1 MHVLITGIAGFI
13 GFHVAQ
19 ELLKCGDEI
28 VGIDNLNNY
37 YDPQLKIARLAQ
49 LGIKITDQDK
59 SFYNTNL
66 TFFNCG
72 VEDLNT
78 WVKLSTYNFDLVIHL
93 AAQAGVRYSIE
104 NPAAYIQ
111 SNVVGF
117 GHVLDYCVQNK
128 IEKLIYA
135 SSSSVYG
142 NSSVPPYTEDQNCV
156 DPESLYAATKRTN
169 ELMALTY
176 YKTSGIKSIG
186 LRFFTVYGPWGRP
199 DMAPMIF
206 ANAAFARQPIKVYN
220 EGNQRRDFTYIDDIV
235 EGIVHCIS
243 LDVQGSEIL
252 NIGRGSSINLMDFI
266 HEIELNFNHT
276 FEKIFMPAQ
285 PGDVTETHCSTKKLE
300 RLTGYKP
307 KVALS
312 DGIREFSHWYK
323 SYYSL

>member
-19 ELLKCGDEI
+19 KLLNGGHEI
-28 VGIDNLNNY
+28 VGVDNLNNY
-37 YDPQLKIARLAQ
+37 YDPKLKIDRLAQ
-49 LGIKITDQDK
+49 LGIRITDRDK
-59 SFYNTNL
+59 SFYNSNL
-66 TFFNCG
+66 TFINCS
-72 VEDLNT
+72 VEELNT
-78 WVKLSTYNFDLVIHL
+78 WTELSTYKFDLVIHL

-156 DPESLYAATKRTN
+156 DPESLYAVTKRTN
-169 ELMALTY
+169 ELMAITY
-176 YKTSGIKSIG
+176 YKTNGIKSIG

-199 DMAPMIF
+199 DMAPMLF
-206 ANAAFARQPIKVYN
+206 ADAATKRQAIKVYN
-220 EGNQRRDFTYIDDIV
+220 EGHQRRDFTYIDDIV
-235 EGIVHCIS
+235 EGIVHCTS
-243 LDVQGSEIL
+243 LEVQGSEIL

-285 PGDVTETHCSTKKLE
+285 PGDVTETHCSTQKLE

-312 DGIREFSHWYK
+312 DGIREFSNWYK